1 MSVGIFKVKT
11 KLDRPFGLFFDR
23 TIKVFLL
30 EEGFFVFLGELSHN
44 YKASSARRQSV
55 SCVIISPVARAPS
68 AV

>member
-30 EEGFFVFLGELSHN
+30 EEGFFVFLAELTTTKRVVQGDGVFH
-44 YKASSARRQSV
+44 V
-55 SCVIISPVARAPS
+55 
-68 AV
+68 